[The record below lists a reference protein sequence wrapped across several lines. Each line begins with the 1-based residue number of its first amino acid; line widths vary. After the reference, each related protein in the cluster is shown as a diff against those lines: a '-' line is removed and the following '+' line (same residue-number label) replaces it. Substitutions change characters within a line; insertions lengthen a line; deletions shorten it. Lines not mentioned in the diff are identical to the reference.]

1 MDTLTIN
8 RREVAGV
15 TVVDLDG
22 KITIGGTNS
31 ELRKTLRGMVDEGVK
46 QVVLNMTRVS
56 TIDSSGLGEFVAGY
70 SSLRRSGGSLR
81 LANISQRISS
91 IMTITKLYTV
101 FDIFDSEDKAV
112 ASFNGRGANLLA
124 KSAAAQRT

>member
-1 MDTLTIN
+1 MDTLTIS

-22 KITIGGTNS
+22 KVTIGGTNS
-31 ELRKTLRGMVDEGVK
+31 VLRKTLRGMVDEGVK

-81 LANISQRISS
+81 LANISQRISN

-101 FDIFDSEDKAV
+101 FEIFDSEQKAV
-112 ASFNGRGANLLA
+112 ASFNVGGADLRA
-124 KSAAAQRT
+124 TSAAAAS